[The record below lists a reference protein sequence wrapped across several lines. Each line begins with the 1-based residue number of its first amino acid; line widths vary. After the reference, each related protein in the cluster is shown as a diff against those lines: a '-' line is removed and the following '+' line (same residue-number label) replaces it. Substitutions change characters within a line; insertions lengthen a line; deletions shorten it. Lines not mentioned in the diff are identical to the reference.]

1 MEPLVN
7 TARRLL
13 AAAWRKR
20 LYVLATSW
28 VICLIGWTSVMLL
41 PPNFEASAQLYVA
54 ADPVLTPLLRGLAIN
69 GNSVQEFKLLRETL
83 LSTPNLQQL
92 IEREGLHAQGAG
104 AREALIRSL
113 RSRVTVVPQSRNLFT
128 IHFVG
133 HDPRRAYKIIQGLV
147 NIYVERA
154 TVHNQ
159 GDIDNAGK
167 FLQSQITY
175 FHDQLK
181 SLEARRATFQARYLD
196 LLPGVNGVSA
206 VQSAGAQVHKL
217 ETELQDAKAER
228 GLLTGELSKTKSLLS
243 AGQSAA
249 GNPALATA
257 LANLA
262 RLRQKYTSNYPGVQA
277 AEREVQTLEHAPSSG
292 GTSSYSLPVANPVYE
307 ALHLKL
313 LQIQT
318 AILTLTR
325 ELARARTER
334 TKLNGLARS
343 QPGIEAKFINLNR
356 NYGVLQKEYQ
366 DLISRREA
374 MRIGAAANI
383 DANQVQLQ
391 VINPPVQP
399 RLPIGPNRR
408 LLLIAVLIL
417 GVGAGL
423 AVGVLLGELEGRVQS
438 EADLRSFGLPVIGHI
453 SDLSPAPSATAPVMQ
468 LGIAGALLLSVF
480 GALFIATFMIGSLG

>member
-1 MEPLVN
+1 MEPLIN
-7 TARRLL
+7 TAQRLL

-28 VICLIGWTSVMLL
+28 AVCLLGWTMVMLL
-41 PPNFEASAQLYVA
+41 PPNYEASAQLYVA
-54 ADPVLTPLLRGLAIN
+54 ADPVLTPLLRGIAIN
-69 GNSVQEFKLLRETL
+69 GNSEQEFNLLRETL

-92 IEREGLHAQGAG
+92 IEREGLRAQGPG
-104 AREALIRSL
+104 AREALIRTL
-113 RSRVTVVPQSRNLFT
+113 KSRVTVVPQSRNLFT
-128 IHFVG
+128 IRYVG
-133 HDPRRAYKIIQGLV
+133 HDPHRAYTIIEGLV
-147 NIYVERA
+147 SIYVERA

-181 SLEARRATFQARYLD
+181 TLESRRAAFQAKYLD

-206 VQSAGAQVHKL
+206 VQSANQNVQKL
-217 ETELQDAKAER
+217 ESTLQDAKAEQN
-228 GLLTGELSKTKSLLS
+228 LLTEELAKTKPLLS
-243 AGQSAA
+243 SGQTAA
-249 GNPALATA
+249 GNPALAAA

-262 RLRQKYTSNYPGVQA
+262 RLRQKYTNDYPGVQA
-277 AEREVQTLEHAPSSG
+277 AEREVQTLEHAPGSG

-313 LQIQT
+313 LQTQT

-325 ELARARTER
+325 ELTRARAER
-334 TKLNGLARS
+334 IKLNALARS

-423 AVGVLLGELEGRVQS
+423 GVGVVLGELEGRVQS
-438 EADLRSFGLPVIGHI
+438 EADLRTFGLPIIGHI
-453 SDLSPAPSATAPVMQ
+453 SDLSPTPSAAAPVMQ
-468 LGIAGALLLSVF
+468 LGIAGGLLLSVF
-480 GALFIATFMIGSLG
+480 GALFIATFMIGNLG